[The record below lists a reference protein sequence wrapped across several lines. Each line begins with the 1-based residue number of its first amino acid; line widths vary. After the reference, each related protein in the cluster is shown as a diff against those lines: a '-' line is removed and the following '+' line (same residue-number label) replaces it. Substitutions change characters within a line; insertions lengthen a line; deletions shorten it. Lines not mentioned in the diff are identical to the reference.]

1 MSREMFY
8 GIVICYKIKLRD
20 LCMITENIAMKP
32 LRTKMLLTK
41 CIIANNIKQTTDV

>member
-8 GIVICYKIKLRD
+8 GIVICYKTKLHD
-20 LCMITENIAMKP
+20 LGMITENIAMKP

>member
-8 GIVICYKIKLRD
+8 GIVICYKTKLYD

-32 LRTKMLLTK
+32 LRTKNAIDKLYNCK
-41 CIIANNIKQTTDV
+41 